1 MSDEEDDGKSV
12 VIDIDN
18 LGETILRHAEDFRVA
33 AEHLEQVRAVVAERK
48 AALELLEA
56 SLSIGI
62 RKDPGK
68 YGVAKVTDSLV
79 AAMVIANEHYQKAQ
93 KKYLDAKKSQGVAQV
108 QVDALEHKK
117 RMLEKAVD
125 LFLADFFADPAGSR
139 TKKFS
144 EEAGRAARRKL
155 SKRVNG

>member
-18 LGETILRHAEDFRVA
+18 LGEEVLKHAEHFRVA
-33 AEHLEQVRAVVAERK
+33 AEYLEQVRAVVAERK

-62 RKDPGK
+62 RKDPTK
-68 YGVAKVTDSLV
+68 YGVAKVTDSIV
-79 AAMVIANEHYQKAQ
+79 AAMVTANEHYQKAQ
-93 KKYLDAKKSQGVAQV
+93 KKYLGAKKSQGVAQV

-117 RMLEKAVD
+117 RMIEKAVD

-144 EEAGRAARRKL
+144 ETAGQAARRKL
-155 SKRVNG
+155 SKRTNG